1 MGRHFDSSPSQRRSV
16 RQRRDILAARARPPH
31 HPNELYRGARQ
42 GPRQP
47 RPSNLLRSPCLA
59 GADARYAMANA
70 KRPASCSAT
79 ERQRARAGRS
89 DQPRA
94 GIRHYWQRAP
104 ASLSTTTVTFGW
116 NCRMEAGTSGVTGP
130 KKARRTISALSEPLA
145 TTRISLAAMMVPM
158 PMV

>member
-1 MGRHFDSSPSQRRSV
+1 MSYIWERNKAPANRDHPICCGR
-16 RQRRDILAARARPPH
+16 LAS
-31 HPNELYRGARQ
+31 Q
-42 GPRQP
+42 GP
-47 RPSNLLRSPCLA
+47 
-59 GADARYAMANA
+59 DARYVTANV

-79 ERQRARAGRS
+79 EQQRARAGRS

-94 GIRHYWQRAP
+94 GILHYWQRAP

-116 NCRMEAGTSGVTGP
+116 KCRMEAGTSGVTGP

-145 TTRISLAAMMVPM
+145 TTRISSAAMMVPM